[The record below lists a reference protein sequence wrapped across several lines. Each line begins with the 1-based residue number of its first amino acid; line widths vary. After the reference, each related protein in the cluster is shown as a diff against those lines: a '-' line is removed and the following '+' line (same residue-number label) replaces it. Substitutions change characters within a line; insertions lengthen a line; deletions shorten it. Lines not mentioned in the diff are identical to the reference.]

1 MHRFVYVN
9 RQKTIVKKKITFLK
23 NYVASLFKFFEKVF
37 AICKFFTSRCIDL
50 RFWDLFYFICL
61 KFSPQYSYRLLR
73 RERDCIDLVVIF
85 NKRREETFAM
95 SLQNRKSYVCIKYS
109 TLVRPRKLIAMN
121 FTFFTRCK
129 IHITPVS
136 LKYYFKKKV
145 FHSKNVYVMFMFTPY
160 AIKRYI

>member
-1 MHRFVYVN
+1 MQIFYLSVY
-9 RQKTIVKKKITFLK
+9 RSKI
-23 NYVASLFKFFEKVF
+23 
-37 AICKFFTSRCIDL
+37 L
-50 RFWDLFYFICL
+50 RPFLFYLLEVQSTVFVS
-61 KFSPQYSYRLLR
+61 SPSQ

-85 NKRREETFAM
+85 NKRREETFAV

-129 IHITPVS
+129 MHITPVS

-145 FHSKNVYVMFMFTPY
+145 FHTKNVYVMFMFTPY